1 MNPIFDSVPPQDALE
16 LEQVARLIY
25 ESRENRR
32 KVLSAVGASDEAEL
46 LARITN
52 GAIDEHP
59 AADRLATRA
68 VFRDGERGGLER
80 RLDAV
85 ARARREA
92 RVGQVDASRARI
104 DLHGST

>member
-46 LARITN
+46 LARIAS

-59 AADRLATRA
+59 AYEHYLAARILGDTHQA
-68 VFRDGERGGLER
+68 
-80 RLDAV
+80 
-85 ARARREA
+85 ARAAIAELLQEA
-92 RVGQVDASRARI
+92 NR
-104 DLHGST
+104 

>member
-32 KVLSAVGASDEAEL
+32 KVLSADGASDEAEL
-46 LARITN
+46 HARTAS

-59 AADRLATRA
+59 AYEHYLA
-68 VFRDGERGGLER
+68 
-80 RLDAV
+80 
-85 ARARREA
+85 
-92 RVGQVDASRARI
+92 ARI
-104 DLHGST
+104 LADTHAAARQVVGGKLQEINRG